1 MGLWMLSFGDACIIV
16 YVTWLE
22 RIGQRDTAERSS
34 FAATRTKTDNHAR
47 AIKNFNVTMIIVY
60 TFAEEDGVIFVK
72 SYPFLRES
80 WEASRSTWQDRSSR
94 MQKRNSPTLWDI
106 KPRILYPLR
115 SLQSCPPSPRDASP
129 IPISLLDLAM
139 SRSSFPIR
147 TAETLDQGGSFPSTV
162 PVSRCYREIS
172 LFLLTAVCS
181 KQYRGQRCRLSSFL
195 HASFVNVS
203 SYARCNCDTK
213 TNDPWYLN
221 FHPCSIEKLFFV
233 SSN

>member
-1 MGLWMLSFGDACIIV
+1 
-16 YVTWLE
+16 
-22 RIGQRDTAERSS
+22 
-34 FAATRTKTDNHAR
+34 
-47 AIKNFNVTMIIVY
+47 MIIVY
-60 TFAEEDGVIFVK
+60 TFAEEDRVIFVK
-72 SYPFLRES
+72 SYPSLRES

-129 IPISLLDLAM
+129 IPISLLDPAM

-203 SYARCNCDTK
+203 RDVKLCEMQLRHEDEWSLVLEFPSMFDRKIIFRIQQLITK
-213 TNDPWYLN
+213 VVRIFLRIDIESNGN
-221 FHPCSIEKLFFV
+221 FLKISSRSRKKSSRQSI
-233 SSN
+233 